1 MIDWTEI
8 APMIVAVVLFI
19 TVGGVILLK
28 PIANRIG
35 FLLEAMA
42 KEKES
47 GLEGNMNHI
56 RDLMETMNARLQLL
70 EERQDFTERLLSG
83 ERKQDKIGEGS

>member
-1 MIDWTEI
+1 MIDWAEV
-8 APMIVAVVLFI
+8 APMVVAIVMFVV
-19 TVGGVILLK
+19 VGGVILLK
-28 PIANRIG
+28 PIANRVG

-47 GLEGNMNHI
+47 ALGGDVGHI

-83 ERKQDKIGEGS
+83 EKKKDQIP